1 MTRRASLPGADELFR
16 ATAGLRPVKRQDEAV
31 EAPMPAIRP
40 PKRASGRERH
50 DEKITVYCTK
60 QEVDAL
66 EWARLVL
73 RAEYGIAADR
83 GRIAREALAHALV
96 DLAERG
102 PDSILVQRLKRS
114 V

>member
-1 MTRRASLPGADELFR
+1 VGKRASLPGADELFR
-16 ATAGLRPVKRQDEAV
+16 ATAGLRPVRRDEGEV

-40 PKRASGRERH
+40 PRKASGRERH

-73 RAEYGIAADR
+73 RAEYGISADR
-83 GRIAREALAHALV
+83 GRITREALIHALL

-102 PDSILVQRLKRS
+102 PDSILVQRLKRFA
-114 V
+114 